1 MLWYLLFWIY
11 FVNLHLLDLPATLTF
26 KIYQWHWS
34 DKLTCDLKRFVI
46 LFLDLSVAFAFR
58 IYLWRL
64 NFGFTCD
71 LRIFLLAFGHHISD
85 LPGAFTFWIY
95 LWPSNFGFNLWPWPF
110 DYHGDVYIR
119 WCHQPIQGTTDEA
132 EDEVKDSSTFGK
144 SLNLKPYCPYPYIWL
159 PWQFI
164 TFTAVY

>member
-11 FVNLHLLDLPATLTF
+11 FVNLHLLDLPATLTY

-34 DKLTCDLKRFVI
+34 DKLTCDLKQFVI
-46 LFLDLSVAFAFR
+46 LFLDLSVAFTFR
-58 IYLWRL
+58 IYLWPSYFFIYFWPPH
-64 NFGFTCD
+64 FGFT
-71 LRIFLLAFGHHISD
+71 SV
-85 LPGAFTFWIY
+85 AFTFWIY
-95 LWPSNFGFNLWPWPF
+95 LWPAYFGFNLWPWPF
-110 DYHGDVYIR
+110 GYHGDVYIR